1 MSDFTV
7 ILADYSERSMSW
19 TSPTTRV
26 VQVEGNSPEDA
37 AGTAEVVIASETWK
51 RRHPNVAIGAN
62 PQMDDEWITCMESVG
77 TLVVIEG
84 HPKTFI
90 DDDIYN

>member
-7 ILADYSERSMSW
+7 ILHSYGEHPSVPRTHA
-19 TSPTTRV
+19 

-37 AGTAEVVIASETWK
+37 AGVAEVVIASETWK
-51 RRHPNVAIGAN
+51 RRYPEMGEPQDAN
-62 PQMDDEWITCMESVG
+62 PPMDEEWISCMESVG